1 LPGRDP
7 RAGYFIRGAS
17 PRIASS
23 SSGEGSEDNLTFCS
37 RRRRLAVGRL
47 IDAACATSA
56 ERIEPPALHGSSVG
70 HIQ

>member
-23 SSGEGSEDNLTFCS
+23 SSGEGSEDNLTFVPWGHSRFRS
-37 RRRRLAVGRL
+37 RRQSKLALKNWGSN
-47 IDAACATSA
+47 AAT
-56 ERIEPPALHGSSVG
+56 
-70 HIQ
+70 